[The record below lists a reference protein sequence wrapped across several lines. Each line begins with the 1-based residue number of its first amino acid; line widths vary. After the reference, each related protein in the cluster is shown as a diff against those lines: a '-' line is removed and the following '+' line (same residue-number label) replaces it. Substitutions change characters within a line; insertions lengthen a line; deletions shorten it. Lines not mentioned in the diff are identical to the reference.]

1 MLQTLLNSLKTSL
14 NVKTAQLMRLSTGL
28 SNPRSNPQP
37 VEPIAPLA
45 DPHNLR
51 ILIVAEHASMQ
62 FGGEAT
68 LPLHY
73 FRVLRQ
79 RGIEA
84 WLVVHE
90 RTRDELMDS
99 FAEDSDRIYF
109 TPDTAIH
116 RALYST
122 SQYLPGAI
130 FAMTCGFAMQLLTQI
145 YQRRLSQKIIK
156 SHRIDLIHQP
166 ICVSPRTPSLIYGMG
181 VPVVMGP
188 MNGGM
193 TYPPGFR
200 HMESRFVRLSVR
212 LGRLLSNFLNALIPG
227 KRLADILL
235 VANQRTRN
243 ALPTGTRGQVIE
255 IVENG
260 VDISLWKPK
269 LSNPSLLKQS
279 TMPESAVTRFV
290 FMGRLV
296 DWKGVDLLLKA
307 LKKVLEQT
315 PARLEIIGEGPD
327 RLALEQ
333 LARDL
338 EIMSPVTHG
347 NPNDSELDDRN
358 LFDLNL
364 PDRNLRDRPES
375 VEFLGWLSQAE
386 CAQRLQYADALVL
399 PSLFECGGAVVLEA
413 MTVGLPVI
421 ATSWGGPIDYIN
433 EQSGMLIAPTSQDG
447 FIEDLATA
455 MVKLAKSPALRQEM
469 GQAGRRQVLER
480 FDWEKKIDDILQ
492 VYAEVIRT
500 FSPANTLC
508 DR

>member
-1 MLQTLLNSLKTSL
+1 MLQTFFNSLKTSL
-14 NVKTAQLMRLSTGL
+14 KTKTAQLMKLSMGLFMGL
-28 SNPRSNPQP
+28 SNSRSHPQQ

-45 DPHNLR
+45 DPRNLR

-109 TPDTAIH
+109 TPDTAVH

-212 LGRLLSNFLNALIPG
+212 LGRLLSDFLNALIPG

-243 ALPTGTRGQVIE
+243 ALPAGTRGQVIE
-255 IVENG
+255 LVENG
-260 VDISLWKPK
+260 VDVSLWKPK
-269 LSNPSLLKQS
+269 LFNPSLVKQS
-279 TMPESAVTRFV
+279 PTPESAVTRFV

-296 DWKGVDLLLKA
+296 DWKGVDLLLRA

-333 LARDL
+333 LAQDL
-338 EIMSPVTHG
+338 GIMGHTTHNSPS
-347 NPNDSELDDRN
+347 NFELDDRA
-358 LFDLNL
+358 L
-364 PDRNLRDRPES
+364 PDYPES
-375 VEFLGWLSQAE
+375 VQFLGWLSQAE

-455 MVKLAKSPALRQEM
+455 MVKLAKSPALRKEM
-469 GQAGRRQVLER
+469 GQAGRQQVLER

-492 VYAEVIRT
+492 VYAEVTRT

>member
-1 MLQTLLNSLKTSL
+1 MLQTFFNALTT
-14 NVKTAQLMRLSTGL
+14 KTAQLMEPFS
-28 SNPRSNPQP
+28 SRSNSQQAAS
-37 VEPIAPLA
+37 IAPA
-45 DPHNLR
+45 DPCNLR
-51 ILIVAEHASMQ
+51 ILIVAEHASMR

-73 FRVLRQ
+73 FRILRQ

-109 TPDTAIH
+109 TPDTAVH

-122 SQYLPGAI
+122 SQYLPRAI

-145 YQRRLSQKIIK
+145 YQRRLSREIVK
-156 SHRIDLIHQP
+156 SQRIDLIHQP

-193 TYPPGFR
+193 TYPPGFQ
-200 HMESRFVRLSVR
+200 HMQSRAVRLSVY
-212 LGRLLSNFLNALIPG
+212 LGRLLSNVLNALIPG

-243 ALPTGTRGQVIE
+243 ALPTGIQGQVIE
-255 IVENG
+255 LVENG

-269 LSNPSLLKQS
+269 LFNPSMLKS
-279 TMPESAVTRFV
+279 PTPESAVTRFV

-296 DWKGVDLLLKA
+296 DWKGVDLLLRA

-315 PARLEIIGEGPD
+315 PAKLEIIGEGPD
-327 RLALEQ
+327 RAALEQ
-333 LARDL
+333 LAQELGMMGHTTQDNL
-338 EIMSPVTHG
+338 K
-347 NPNDSELDDRN
+347 DSEGDRTS
-358 LFDLNL
+358 
-364 PDRNLRDRPES
+364 DRAA
-375 VEFLGWLSQAE
+375 VQFIGWLSQAE
-386 CAQRLQYADALVL
+386 CAQRLQHADVLVL

-421 ATSWGGPIDYIN
+421 ATSWGGPIDYVN
-433 EQSGMLIAPTSQDG
+433 EQSGVLIAPTSQAD
-447 FIEDLATA
+447 FIEDLADA
-455 MVKLAKSPALRQEM
+455 MIKLAKSPILRKQM
-469 GQAGRRQVLER
+469 GQAGRQQVLER

-492 VYAEVIRT
+492 VYAEVTRS